1 MEVADQLFVGETSWH
16 LNLSRRSATDSKC
29 GLFHIN
35 VAKTLAKVT
44 KNWCLWWLF
53 GSWNWHG
60 KQHPVVTI
68 FIHSVIVTTILV
80 TIILVTERLFFGERW
95 NRWHLVLVLVLVV
108 RKDKAHC
115 GISSTLKA
123 ANLRL
128 HWHCVTLYFHIYFF
142 LYLYL
147 STFSQLSRD
156 TWSFKYLTLVSLSE
170 FVFMLYLY

>member
-1 MEVADQLFVGETSWH
+1 MWP
-16 LNLSRRSATDSKC
+16 LSYQRC
-29 GLFHIN
+29 
-35 VAKTLAKVT
+35 
-44 KNWCLWWLF
+44 KNF
-53 GSWNWHG
+53 GKSD
-60 KQHPVVTI
+60 KKLVPVP
-68 FIHSVIVTTILV
+68 LV
-80 TIILVTERLFFGERW
+80 TFRKLELTRQAAPRCRHFYPLSHCHNNPRHHYPGHWEAFFGERW
-95 NRWHLVLVLVLVV
+95 NRWHLVLVLLV

-128 HWHCVTLYFHIYFF
+128 HWHCVTLYFHIYFY

-170 FVFMLYLY
+170 FVLMLYLY